1 MLEML
6 ENIWRITTKPD
17 NIPIAGMLL
26 LVLYFVWLS
35 IRLARR
41 NDQIRAGSPSDSG
54 PEAAAKS
61 RSRGVVMI
69 RDVIYP
75 ESEQGLPSK
84 VLVWP
89 YLLRIEMLAAI
100 FMTVFL
106 LIWSIPID
114 APLEEPANP
123 GLSPN
128 PAKAPWYFLGL
139 QEMLVYF
146 DPWIAGVVLP
156 SLIIIGLMVIPYVDL
171 NPKGN
176 GYYTLRERKYAIG
189 TFVFGFL
196 GLWVLFIIIGTFL
209 RGPGWMWFWPWER
222 WDSHRIIFETNV
234 NLNEFLGRLL
244 GIAFLETAEAGF
256 YLGGLLLGA
265 YYILGFLLPYRYFK
279 RRGSPTLEKMG
290 IVRYGIVAFLLLSM
304 IGLPIK
310 VLTRLLFNIKYFWV
324 TPWFNV

>member
-6 ENIWRITTKPD
+6 ENVWRMTTKPD
-17 NIPIAGMLL
+17 NLPIAGML
-26 LVLYFVWLS
+26 VLAVYFTWLS
-35 IRLARR
+35 IRLARK
-41 NDQIRAGSPSDSG
+41 NDRIRAESPAPSR
-54 PEAAAKS
+54 PAAALS
-61 RSRGVVMI
+61 GSELVSV

-75 ESEQGLPSK
+75 ESEQGLPAR

-89 YLLRIEMLAAI
+89 HLLKIEMLAAL
-100 FMTVFL
+100 FMTAFL
-106 LIWSIPID
+106 IVWSIAID

-156 SLIIIGLMVIPYVDL
+156 GLIVLGLMVIPYVDV

-176 GYYTLRERKYAIG
+176 GYYTWRERKYALL
-189 TFVFGFL
+189 TFLFGFL

-222 WDSHRIIFETNV
+222 WDEHRIIFETNV
-234 NLNEFLGRLL
+234 NLNEFLGGLL
-244 GIAFLETAEAGF
+244 GIRFLQTPEAGF
-256 YLGGLLLGA
+256 HLGALFVGA
-265 YYILGFLLPYRYFK
+265 YYVLGFVLPYRFFK
-279 RRGSPTLEKMG
+279 KRGSPTLEKLG
-290 IVRYGIVAFLLLSM
+290 LVRYGVVAFLLLSM

-310 VLTRLLFNIKYFWV
+310 VVMRLFFNVKYFWV